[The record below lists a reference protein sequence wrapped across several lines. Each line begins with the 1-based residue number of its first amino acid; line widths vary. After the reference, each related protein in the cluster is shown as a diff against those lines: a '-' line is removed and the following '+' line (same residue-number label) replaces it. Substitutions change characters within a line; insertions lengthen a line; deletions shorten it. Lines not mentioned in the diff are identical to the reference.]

1 MTYAALNPAE
11 PIVSPASLGLD
22 FRTVWG
28 VWRAMMRGRTD
39 WVVLLVLFAGLEL
52 ADIITTNVGLGLPG
66 NWEANPLMALSQAHL
81 GAAWWVPKAAAALL
95 ICLLAPLTRR
105 RWPMVVAVA
114 YFSLIVLGN
123 LAEL

>member
-1 MTYAALNPAE
+1 LTYAIQGRVEHIATR
-11 PIVSPASLGLD
+11 VSLGAATK
-22 FRTVWG
+22 TVWAA
-28 VWRAMMRGRTD
+28 WRRAVHGHTH
-39 WVVLLVLFAGLEL
+39 WLVLFTLFGGLQL
-52 ADIITTNVGLGLPG
+52 ADILTTNSALGLPG
-66 NWEANPLMALSQAHL
+66 TWEANPLMALSQAHL